1 LFSKGEAMLVVI
13 FEVQPEPGRTGE
25 YLKLAQHLRPMLE
38 KIDGFLD
45 VERFAS
51 RRTEGRLLS
60 LSTWRDEQA
69 LVQWRS
75 HAEHRRVQ
83 ARGRTEVFQ
92 DYRLRVGMVTADTK
106 PPTGARAEQ
115 APSDATR
122 IDAGKALTISELV
135 LDPKQPAPADP
146 PSLLGPRPETAGLV
160 DREAFAS
167 IYTPGKIVL
176 LASWH
181 DAAAAR
187 AWTPESSR
195 ALRHRH
201 IRILRDYGMFDRREA
216 PQFYPARE
224 RLSLA

>member
-1 LFSKGEAMLVVI
+1 MFVVI
-13 FEVQPEPGRTGE
+13 FEVHPEPDRTDE

-92 DYRLRVGMVTADTK
+92 DYRLRVGAVAADTK
-106 PPTGARAEQ
+106 PPQGAHVEQ
-115 APSDATR
+115 APFDPTR
-122 IDAGKALTISELV
+122 IGARKVTISEMM
-135 LDPKQPAPADP
+135 LDSKQPDP
-146 PSLLGPRPETAGLV
+146 DPLSILGLHPETAGLV

-167 IYTPGKIVL
+167 IYTPGKVVL

-187 AWTPESSR
+187 AWKP
-195 ALRHRH
+195 
-201 IRILRDYGMFDRREA
+201 
-216 PQFYPARE
+216 
-224 RLSLA
+224 